1 MYGDSKELPKREERI
16 GSQLSPY
23 AVSKYANELYA
34 QVFGRCYGMETIGLR
49 YFNVFGPRQDPYG
62 PYAAVIPRWI
72 DAIKKGAPVQIYGDG
87 RTSRDFCYV
96 DNAIQANLLAGL
108 TKKKKA
114 SNKVYNVA
122 CGNKTSL
129 NELYHMIRL
138 ACRTRL
144 IKPLKVSNREFAR
157 NHHALPTAYRKQSKF
172 PPARHLP
179 ERNGDVRHSLASL
192 VNSHQNLGLKPTLLI
207 SEGIKKA
214 IGETKHESWE
224 KYFVKGLGFNAPS
237 KERTS
242 CKELDHRGF
251 FERKQ
256 VK

>member
-1 MYGDSKELPKREERI
+1 MLIAARDAGVKRFVYASSSSVYGDSKELPKRVERI

-23 AVSKYANELYA
+23 AVSKYGNELYA

-157 NHHALPTAYRKQSKF
+157 DHHALPTAYRKQSKF

-192 VNSHQNLGLKPTLLI
+192 VNSHQNLGFKPTLLI
-207 SEGIKKA
+207 GEGIKKA
-214 IGETKHESWE
+214 ICE
-224 KYFVKGLGFNAPS
+224 
-237 KERTS
+237 
-242 CKELDHRGF
+242 
-251 FERKQ
+251 
-256 VK
+256 